1 MKKTF
6 VSLFC
11 LASVSLLPLACN
23 YPNLPYGPSQGGQY
37 RPPSTPVANPTY
49 AVPTPAYKTSWGT
62 AGGPNALAFGMGA
75 TVYVAEADNNVA
87 MVEVFNAS
95 SPAAP
100 LSQWTAYGSTFF
112 NWPGGVAVNSA
123 NNNVYV
129 TDNLNNAVYVL
140 TSAGAAVT
148 SWTGYGSIS
157 FNAPEG
163 IAIDASTN
171 CNGGP
176 CVYMADTGNNE
187 IDEFDSNGNPIHQ
200 WNSGGGINFFQPS
213 AVALD
218 ASNDVYVADAGNVRI
233 LKFSPGGTSVL
244 SSYSAVNY
252 ADLFGIAVDGSGN
265 VYAADYG
272 DGTFQNG
279 NGLMEEYDANGH
291 VLAVW
296 GSSAGSYLFGPDG
309 VALSSPGPNPDI
321 YAADYN
327 NDLIQVFGP

>member
-87 MVEVFNAS
+87 MVEVFNSS
-95 SPAAP
+95 SPSSP
-100 LSQWTAYGSTFF
+100 LSQWTAYGSVSFG
-112 NWPGGVAVNSA
+112 WPGGVAFNT
-123 NNNVYV
+123 NNNDIYV
-129 TDNLNNAVYVL
+129 SDNLNNAVYEF
-140 TSAGAAVT
+140 TSAGATVA
-148 SWTGYGSIS
+148 SWTGYGSQP

-163 IAIDASTN
+163 ICADSAGNIY
-171 CNGGP
+171 
-176 CVYMADTGNNE
+176 VADTGNNE
-187 IDEFDSNGNPIHQ
+187 VDEFASTGTIMHQ
-200 WNSGGGINFFQPS
+200 WNSGGGVNFFQPS
-213 AVALD
+213 AVAC
-218 ASNDVYVADAGNVRI
+218 SGTTVYVADAGNERV
-233 LKFSPGGTSVL
+233 LEFASGGTTLITSWK
-244 SSYSAVNY
+244 AVNY

-296 GSSAGSYLFGPDG
+296 GSLAGSYLFGPDG
-309 VALSSPGPNPDI
+309 VALSSPGLNPDI
-321 YAADYN
+321 YVADYN